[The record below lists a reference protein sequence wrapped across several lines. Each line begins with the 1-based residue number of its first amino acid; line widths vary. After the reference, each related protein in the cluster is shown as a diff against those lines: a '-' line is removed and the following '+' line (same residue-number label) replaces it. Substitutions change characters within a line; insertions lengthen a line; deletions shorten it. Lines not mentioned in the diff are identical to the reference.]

1 MCFGNFFG
9 THKVNHEWCK
19 DFSDKMVHPGIGSN
33 VGPSTNDQGRRDAC
47 MWSVLKQGFILVWF
61 LKGNPSLWFFYN
73 FCKKNKAA
81 KTTNS
86 QFSSSLS
93 SWNVRWENSEKN
105 SAKDYVV
112 SWIQIKKLNQHLI
125 YVFVYIYSTYAWICS
140 SKLVWSYIVGVSLV
154 GHGPHSV
161 ADFFGKEV
169 RDCSKLSTLLVM
181 ELKKN
186 GPRRRQ
192 TGGLAG
198 HWPAIRLPPPG

>member
-1 MCFGNFFG
+1 MKMFKSSANRINFAIELTLTISLIKSIKSNGPKTEPWGTPHVILRNVTEAVCFGNFFG

-19 DFSDKMVHPGIGSN
+19 DFPDKMVHPGIGSN

-47 MWSVLKQGFILVWF
+47 MWSVLKQGFVLVWF

-73 FCKKNKAA
+73 FCRKNKAA

-125 YVFVYIYSTYAWICS
+125 YVFVYILHMHGFVVAS
-140 SKLVWSYIVGVSLV
+140 WSGY
-154 GHGPHSV
+154 
-161 ADFFGKEV
+161 
-169 RDCSKLSTLLVM
+169 T
-181 ELKKN
+181 
-186 GPRRRQ
+186 
-192 TGGLAG
+192 
-198 HWPAIRLPPPG
+198 